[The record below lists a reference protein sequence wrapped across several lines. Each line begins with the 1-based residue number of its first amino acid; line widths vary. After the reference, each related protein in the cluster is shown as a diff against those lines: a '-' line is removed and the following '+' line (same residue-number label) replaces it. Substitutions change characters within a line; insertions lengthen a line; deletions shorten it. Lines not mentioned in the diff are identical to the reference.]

1 MASGATLFEEKGA
14 ARASRG
20 SISLPADLMRE
31 ARGRL
36 AWACFVLAAG
46 FLFARFIPRMIFGGG
61 PIDEYVGDLAAGV
74 AMLFALVLGL
84 VSRGARVATR
94 HLMTWGLV
102 FEVVASVAIAM
113 SEYWSFYSPEYR
125 ELEPSIV
132 LTGISWVCVWIVVF
146 PALVPAPSRHAIVAT
161 LISAAATP
169 LVFTASSLYH
179 DPAIPNEQ
187 LGPVLIYTGINN
199 GVAAGFAVVVS
210 LVVRRLSRKV
220 GEARQLGSYTLVEL
234 LGRGGMG
241 EVWRAEHRL
250 LARPAAVK
258 LVRSDALAEPSSG
271 AQAVERFELEAQV
284 TASLVCPHTISLYDF
299 GVAADG
305 RFYYVMELLDGI
317 NLEELVARSGPLPP
331 ERAVHLLEQ
340 ACSSLAEAHSHGLV
354 HRDIKPANLFCC
366 RYGLDVDFVKV
377 LDFGVARAIHK
388 ASGPLGAKPRLTE
401 ARALVG
407 TPAYMAPETVLGE
420 VEPDERA
427 DIYALGC
434 VAYWLLTGRVVF
446 EDRSPMKVAIQHVN
460 TPPLAPSRLIDTP
473 IPAELEAVV
482 LACLAKDPAER
493 PPTMTALKQ
502 ILGRVPQPTPW
513 TAERGAQ
520 WWSEHMTSVAAPATH
535 PIGLESTRVAR
546 PVVAD

>member
-1 MASGATLFEEKGA
+1 M
-14 ARASRG
+14 
-20 SISLPADLMRE
+20 DE

-36 AWACFVLAAG
+36 AWACFVLTAG
-46 FLFARFIPRMIFGGG
+46 FMFARFIPQLVFGGS
-61 PIDEYVGDLAAGV
+61 PIDESVGDLAAGF
-74 AMLFALVLGL
+74 AMLFSLVLGL
-84 VSRGARVATR
+84 VSRGRRVATR
-94 HLMTWGLV
+94 HLLIWGLV
-102 FEVVASVAIAM
+102 FEVVASGAIAM
-113 SEYWSFYSPEYR
+113 SEYWSFYSPHYR
-125 ELEPSIV
+125 ELEPAIV

-146 PALVPAPSRHAIVAT
+146 PALVPAPNRQAIVAT
-161 LISAAATP
+161 LISAATTP
-169 LVFTASSLYH
+169 LVFVASSLYH
-179 DPAIPNEQ
+179 DPNIPNQ
-187 LGPVLIYTGINN
+187 HLGDVVIYTSINN
-199 GVAAGFAVVVS
+199 GVAAGFAIVVS
-210 LVVRRLSRKV
+210 LVIRRLSRKV
-220 GEARQLGSYTLVEL
+220 GEARQMGSYTLVEL

-258 LVRSDALAEPSSG
+258 LVRAEALAEPTSG

-340 ACSSLAEAHSHGLV
+340 ACSSLAEAHSQGLL

-377 LDFGVARAIHK
+377 LDFGVARAIDT
-388 ASGPLGAKPRLTE
+388 ASGPLGSKPRLTE

-407 TPAYMAPETVLGE
+407 TPAYMAPEVVLGE

-446 EDRSPMKVAIQHVN
+446 EDRSPMAVAIQHVN
-460 TPPLAPSRLIDTP
+460 TPPVAPSRRIDTP
-473 IPAELEAVV
+473 IPTELEALV
-482 LACLAKDPAER
+482 LSCLAKDPAER
-493 PPTMTALKQ
+493 PPTMTALKGM
-502 ILGRVPQPTPW
+502 LERVPLATPW
-513 TAERGAQ
+513 TAERGEK
-520 WWSEHMTSVAAPATH
+520 WWSEHETSVGPPAL
-535 PIGLESTRVAR
+535 PAIGLESTRVAR
-546 PVVAD
+546 PVAAE